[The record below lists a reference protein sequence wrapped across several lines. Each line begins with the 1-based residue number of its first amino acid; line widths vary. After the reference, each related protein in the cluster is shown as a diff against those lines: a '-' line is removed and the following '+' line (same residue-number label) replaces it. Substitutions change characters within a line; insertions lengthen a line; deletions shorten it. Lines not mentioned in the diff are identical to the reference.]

1 MYYSL
6 TFIWT
11 LPLSL
16 SLVLSSER
24 SQLEGRC
31 GNYIVDEEGEEC
43 DAGALGLVDKD
54 PCCTADCRLRPTTP
68 DGDTVE
74 CRYMPHQW
82 DRRKCSY

>member
-1 MYYSL
+1 MTTS
-6 TFIWT
+6 
-11 LPLSL
+11 LSL
-16 SLVLSSER
+16 SSSER

-31 GNYIVDEEGEEC
+31 GNYMVDEEGEEC

-74 CRYMPHQW
+74 CRYIIIYRGTTPMGQKKVCILV
-82 DRRKCSY
+82 R